1 MTEIWIHAKIFE
13 ENPTFRRGLVV
24 ARNIQN
30 RGNSR
35 ELEDTQVTV
44 MNIDGLG
51 EDSEARSIDTRDKV
65 AQMLEAHCQAEV
77 TTALLSS
84 TQPSYEFEL

>member
-1 MTEIWIHAKIFE
+1 MTEIRIHAKIFE
-13 ENPTFRRGLVV
+13 ENPTFRRGIVV

-30 RGNSR
+30 QCHSR
-35 ELEDTQVTV
+35 ELEDTQVIV

-51 EDSEARSIDTRDKV
+51 EDSETRSIDTRERV
-65 AQMLEAHCQAEV
+65 AQMLEAYCQAEV
-77 TTALLSS
+77 TTTLLSF